1 MNHYDDL
8 QRFKDKTRTQN
19 LEFKDLSAQTTAH
32 ERGEWA
38 ILEQLSPSSDEAS
51 ASGLGVGGSV
61 SQIVPQPVAADAFV
75 PHDLPPLRPAEREGY
90 AHEKRASS
98 IMQSVS
104 TQMITDP
111 EPEAAPAPVE
121 VPQSVVEPRA
131 APRIVAAPPAPAPQ
145 PAARQPAPA
154 AAQNASYSH
163 LFAPKTA
170 EIVGKAEKEEK
181 DQPLKSLLERIASC
195 R

>member
-8 QRFKDKTRTQN
+8 QRFKDKTHTQN

-38 ILEQLSPSSDEAS
+38 ILEQLSPSTDQDSTLA
-51 ASGLGVGGSV
+51 LGGSV
-61 SQIVPQPVAADAFV
+61 SLSVPQPVAPDAFV
-75 PHDLPPLRPAEREGY
+75 PHDVPPQQLSRRDRHP
-90 AHEKRASS
+90 HEKRATS

-104 TQMITDP
+104 TQMTHEPEP
-111 EPEAAPAPVE
+111 EPEAAPEPLIAE
-121 VPQSVVEPRA
+121 VPPQA
-131 APRIVAAPPAPAPQ
+131 APRLVAAPAVSAPQ

-154 AAQNASYSH
+154 ATPQNASYSH
-163 LFAPKTA
+163 LFTPKTA
-170 EIVGKAEKEEK
+170 EIVGKADKEEK